1 MSTENQQKKPNI
13 FDDRIVGEVVNWST
27 LGFGTLFSGVIGLL
41 AAVGGMAIDENLPL
55 NDDERPG
62 QVQAFEQYNVML
74 TDLTAQYNTLR
85 ELQNDGSGMPATLKN
100 YQAAN
105 TDNPLSEQEISAKR
119 DAFNALAQSFAVSTT
134 IDSRLSEDDTR
145 DLVEAF
151 EKRVGNYK
159 SLTGLSKPDFGDLDH
174 YRPTSLAGVSDETR
188 LAQSVVKNTREGV
201 QPVVSGY
208 FGLGGLM
215 LLPLLLLGFLGK
227 EYVTAEKG
235 LNLRRH
241 SKMRH

>member
-1 MSTENQQKKPNI
+1 MSDNRQKKPNI
-13 FDDRIVGEVVNWST
+13 FDDRRVGEYINGEQIFFGSLYSGLIGM
-27 LGFGTLFSGVIGLL
+27 LGV
-41 AAVGGMAIDENLPL
+41 VGGMVIDENLPL
-55 NDDERPG
+55 SDDERPG
-62 QVQAFEQYNVML
+62 QVQALEQYNVML

-105 TDNPLSEQEISAKR
+105 TDNPVSAQEVAEKR
-119 DAFNALAQSFAVSTT
+119 DAFNTLAQSFAVSAT

-159 SLTGLSKPDFGDLDH
+159 SLTGLAKPDFGDLDY
-174 YRPTSLAGVSDETR
+174 YRPASLAGVSDEKR
-188 LAQSVVKNTREGV
+188 LAESIVEKTRDGV

-208 FGLGGLM
+208 FGMGGLL
-215 LLPLLLLGFLGK
+215 LLPLLFLGFLGR
-227 EYVTAEKG
+227 EWATAEKG

-241 SKMRH
+241 SKLRH

>member
-1 MSTENQQKKPNI
+1 MSTENSKKKPNI
-13 FDDRIVGEVVNWST
+13 FDDRTVGEVVNWGT
-27 LGFGTLFSGVIGLL
+27 IGFGTLGSAIIGMFGLL
-41 AAVGGMAIDENLPL
+41 GGMAIDENLPL
-55 NDDERPG
+55 SDNERPG
-62 QVQAFEQYNVML
+62 QVQALEQYNVML

-105 TDNPLSEQEISAKR
+105 TDNPLNEQEISAKR

-145 DLVEAF
+145 DLAEAF

-159 SLTGLSKPDFGDLDH
+159 SLTGLAKPDFGDLDY
-174 YRPTSLAGVSDETR
+174 YRPASLTGVSDETR
-188 LAQSVVKNTREGV
+188 LAQSIVTKTREGV
-201 QPVVSGY
+201 QPVASGY
-208 FGLGGLM
+208 TALGGLL

-241 SKMRH
+241 SKLRH